1 MFNATCFISVTKQ
14 WIKIVKFKVMK
25 WILIIIKSL
34 TSYLIMLTQ
43 FHFEEYI
50 TFIQF
55 KNLIEQ
61 QIIKKKCFMIEK

>member
-1 MFNATCFISVTKQ
+1 
-14 WIKIVKFKVMK
+14 
-25 WILIIIKSL
+25 
-34 TSYLIMLTQ
+34 MLTQ